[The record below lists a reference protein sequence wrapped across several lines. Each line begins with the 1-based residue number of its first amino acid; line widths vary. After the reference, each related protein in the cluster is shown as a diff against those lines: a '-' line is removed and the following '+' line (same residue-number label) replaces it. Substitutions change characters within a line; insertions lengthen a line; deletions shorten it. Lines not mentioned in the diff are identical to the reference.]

1 MSLRPSLA
9 FNPRPRRLS
18 TPTDAFE
25 LHPDIALYGIAL
37 SAFFAIEIQNFKEQ
51 ERKLCMY
58 CKGTG
63 YLTCAECSTSAS
75 PGRLVDPSSGS
86 KCYCGVCMGT
96 AKVMCTSCLCTGR
109 GMVTE
114 HDPRIDPFD

>member
-1 MSLRPSLA
+1 M
-9 FNPRPRRLS
+9 
-18 TPTDAFE
+18 
-25 LHPDIALYGIAL
+25 YGIAL

-86 KCYCGVCMGT
+86 KCYCGGEGDVHELSVHGT
-96 AKVMCTSCLCTGR
+96 GDGDGARPADRSVRLM
-109 GMVTE
+109 
-114 HDPRIDPFD
+114 I